1 MLFTSQVLEIMPPV
15 GFVSASAVLPAY
27 YHLSKV
33 IGSCISGSGTC
44 CVSFIGL
51 CVTSMIIGQIWSFGR
66 DISDW
71 LSSIFDSVSSSSSDV
86 SKAIA
91 NESNVINQ
99 QARVPSDTSSP
110 NNPSVNPGPPPN
122 CFLKLGGSYFTN
134 ADGKAP
140 AELVGVGSNAYF
152 GLTLPDNVVLRAVD
166 ECQGVYKWDSGDLQ
180 PDFQVDCTTNELGAY
195 WNGVKQACYTY
206 FMNDSEFAIMCGNNM
221 GSIYLCLHSSGLYG
235 RLIPAFINWATS

>member
-1 MLFTSQVLEIMPPV
+1 
-15 GFVSASAVLPAY
+15 
-27 YHLSKV
+27 
-33 IGSCISGSGTC
+33 
-44 CVSFIGL
+44 
-51 CVTSMIIGQIWSFGR
+51 MIIGQIWSFGP

-71 LSSIFDSVSSSSSDV
+71 LSSIFSSVSSSSSDV

-110 NNPSVNPGPPPN
+110 NNPSVNSGPPPN
-122 CFLKLGGSYFTN
+122 SGSKGFLKLGGSYFTN

-140 AELVGVGSNAYF
+140 AELVGVGSSAYF
-152 GLTLPDNVVLRAVD
+152 GLMLPHNVVLRAVD